1 MQGFFFMIYQKD
13 LEIAHK
19 IQAENK
25 KFYSLLKKK
34 KPENL
39 DKTVHAFHDEVF
51 EEIDCLKCANCCKT
65 TSPIFTDRD
74 IDRIAKR
81 LRIRPTEFIE
91 KHLHIDEDNHYVLNQ
106 SPCLFLDADNYCSIY
121 NDRPSACKE
130 YPHTKRVRFYQVAEL
145 TYNNTFICPA
155 VSRITEKL
163 KLAFL

>member
-1 MQGFFFMIYQKD
+1 MIYQKD
-13 LEIAHK
+13 LEIAQK
-19 IQAENK
+19 LQAENK
-25 KFYSLLKKK
+25 KFYARLKKK
-34 KPENL
+34 KPADL
-39 DKTVHAFHDEVF
+39 DKVVHALHDEVF
-51 EEIDCLKCANCCKT
+51 DEIDCLKCANCCKT

-81 LRIRPTEFIE
+81 LKMRPSDFIE

-130 YPHTKRVRFYQVAEL
+130 YPHTNRVRFYQVSDL

-163 KLAFL
+163 KLAFP